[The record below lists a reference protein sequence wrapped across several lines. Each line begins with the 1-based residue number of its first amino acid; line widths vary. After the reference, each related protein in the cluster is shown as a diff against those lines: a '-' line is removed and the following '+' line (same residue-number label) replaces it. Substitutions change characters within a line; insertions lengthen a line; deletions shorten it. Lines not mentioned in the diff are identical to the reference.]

1 MWNVRQQ
8 QFRGNTT
15 QTCMWKD
22 VSFNSWIHHHNE
34 LTSYLKA
41 INKLDLPS
49 QIAVTSRILYK
60 HKNQMRRDKPF
71 QLIERASKLAKRFVN
86 TGILAHLE
94 SYSGIITEMKQCKGS
109 LTKDVC
115 VPSME
120 YTSFL
125 IELIYATY
133 KLIPC
138 IIDSCEQAHIY
149 LDSHMRYGFF
159 VSFNLFAMASVSRLW
174 SIFKAAKEYTRLVFT
189 IIKDITTNCYTNGF
203 SCCPEIQTIL
213 RCDLETKNSQAGSQS
228 CDEEELVGGDGVGSE
243 SQELIKPLAE
253 DLGESISRSSI
264 KFPFTDPTSES
275 VVAQVE
281 SMSSVNQNDYQCR
294 ELPTDTVAFASPG
307 EIDGLGHLQMLKDE
321 SKESSYNNKS
331 STGKVGNMTE
341 GSNKRQIITL
351 GIFRSKRFHHLT
363 PYPTTNAVARS
374 FKIPFHRYKGVRSLQ
389 IMRKCYKII
398 KEQARSLKRV
408 EDVREAL
415 VVSASKQETLYLIMR
430 LRKLLE
436 GRDENDLFA

>member
-1 MWNVRQQ
+1 
-8 QFRGNTT
+8 
-15 QTCMWKD
+15 
-22 VSFNSWIHHHNE
+22 
-34 LTSYLKA
+34 
-41 INKLDLPS
+41 
-49 QIAVTSRILYK
+49 
-60 HKNQMRRDKPF
+60 
-71 QLIERASKLAKRFVN
+71 
-86 TGILAHLE
+86 LE
-94 SYSGIITEMKQCKGS
+94 
-109 LTKDVC
+109 
-115 VPSME
+115 
-120 YTSFL
+120 
-125 IELIYATY
+125 
-133 KLIPC
+133 
-138 IIDSCEQAHIY
+138 
-149 LDSHMRYGFF
+149 
-159 VSFNLFAMASVSRLW
+159 
-174 SIFKAAKEYTRLVFT
+174 
-189 IIKDITTNCYTNGF
+189 
-203 SCCPEIQTIL
+203 
-213 RCDLETKNSQAGSQS
+213 
-228 CDEEELVGGDGVGSE
+228 DGVGSE
-243 SQELIKPLAE
+243 CQELIKPLGE

-264 KFPFTDPTSES
+264 KCPVIDSTSES

-281 SMSSVNQNDYQCR
+281 SMSSCSNESKNHDNQNDYQSR
-294 ELPTDTVAFASPG
+294 ELPTDTTVAFVSSG